1 MQPTPDINVPL
12 AALQTAN
19 RMRHVA
25 AYLAVNKKDAIWKQL
40 AKLLEAEAQD
50 IIQDNIQKL
59 KGC

>member
-1 MQPTPDINVPL
+1 MTDLNVHL

-25 AYLAVNKKDAIWKQL
+25 AYLAANKKDAVWKQL

-50 IIQDNIQKL
+50 IIQDNINQL
-59 KGC
+59 NG